1 MPVDLVIDLGKET
14 DLTGFKYLP
23 GQGRTTG
30 IITSYDFAVSPD
42 NQQGNVVD
50 TGEFANIK
58 NNPLWQVK
66 PFKPAK
72 ARYVR
77 LRAIRNTQDDN
88 AVGYAEL
95 DLITN

>member
-1 MPVDLVIDLGKET
+1 MPVDLVIDLGKEEH
-14 DLTGFKYLP
+14 LTGFKYLP

-30 IITSYDFAVSPD
+30 IITSYEFAVSLD
-42 NQQGNVVD
+42 NQQWNVVD

-66 PFKPAK
+66 PFKLVK

-77 LRAIRNTQDDN
+77 LRAVRNTQDDN
-88 AVGYAEL
+88 AAGYAEL
-95 DLITN
+95 DLTTN